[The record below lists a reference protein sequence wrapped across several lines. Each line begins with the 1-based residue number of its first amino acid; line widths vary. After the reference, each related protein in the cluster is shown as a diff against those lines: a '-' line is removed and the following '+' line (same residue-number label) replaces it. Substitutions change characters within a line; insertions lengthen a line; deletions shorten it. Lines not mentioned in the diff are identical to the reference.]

1 MYSSTSDKVF
11 GFIMNLLTK
20 YLVWLIVAVVV
31 LAYFFYPDFMMT
43 AGKIILFWGP
53 AIVLV
58 GALILAIFRT
68 KRKAKRDQEQG
79 FTQYDIVITKWT
91 LYGADLLIYGG
102 SLLVLIVPFVVSEK
116 GVGVTDLIQT
126 LIYFM
131 FAHWIKQLFTNK
143 IQK

>member
-102 SLLVLIVPFVVSEK
+102 SLLVLLVPFVVSEK